1 MSQDQEQVA
10 GEVSVEA
17 GEVVASAVPTK
28 LHKAKAHYKTF
39 AAGTKG
45 FEALEAMVKEQ
56 KLKPADIDTGTTG
69 EGAEAKVTWK
79 RKSAELAV
87 TVPLVSG
94 LVQPDL
100 LSANQVAHL
109 QAVVDAYFEGKQRP
123 FVDAASTEVVNWA
136 TLLEGPY
143 SLKTA
148 AVKITA
154 EMVTA
159 AVAALAKGLAGITSA
174 KAATTVV
181 ELAKKKFS
189 PTVCRDLEVPILEKI
204 NSLVVEVFDSMTAE
218 DQAKHE
224 AVFELFVKELADSI
238 TPPEPV
244 ALSLDDFDL

>member
-1 MSQDQEQVA
+1 MSQAQAVEVA
-10 GEVSVEA
+10 VEEGEVI
-17 GEVVASAVPTK
+17 ASPVPVK
-28 LHKAKAHYKTF
+28 VHKAKAHYKTF

-45 FEALEAMVKEQ
+45 FESLEAMLKEQ
-56 KLKPADIDTGTTG
+56 KLKQSDIDVGTAG

-79 RKSAELAV
+79 RKSAELTV
-87 TVPLVSG
+87 TVPLVAG

-100 LSANQVAHL
+100 LTANQIAHL
-109 QAVVDAYFEGKQRP
+109 QSVVDAYFEGKQRP
-123 FVDAASTEVVNWA
+123 YVDAASTEVVNWS

-154 EMVTA
+154 EMVNA
-159 AVAALAKGLAGITSA
+159 AVAALAKGLAGITPA

-189 PTVCRDLEVPILEKI
+189 TTICRDLEVPILEKI

-218 DQAKHE
+218 EQAQHE

-238 TPPEPV
+238 TPPAPV
-244 ALSLDDFDL
+244 ELSLEDFAL